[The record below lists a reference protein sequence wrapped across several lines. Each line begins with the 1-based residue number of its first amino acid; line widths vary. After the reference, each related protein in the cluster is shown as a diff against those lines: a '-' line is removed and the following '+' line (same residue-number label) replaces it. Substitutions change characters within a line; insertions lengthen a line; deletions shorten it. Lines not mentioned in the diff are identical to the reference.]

1 MTETDKQDIK
11 FEEAYDL
18 LEHMRRPSLKEK
30 TRSESDW
37 IIDSIDEVLAQTSRD
52 EELENPETKDIG
64 HELEENQREISDED
78 SMATLSGDNRHI
90 SLRISAEDYESGMK
104 QWSEKTST
112 SPSGRNL
119 SLYKSLLGDKDFT
132 DFFRRMCELPVV
144 HGFAPTRWAH
154 ALKLL
159 LEKDPGSPR
168 VSRLRAIYLLE
179 ADYNLV
185 LRIIWGRRMM

>member
-1 MTETDKQDIK
+1 
-11 FEEAYDL
+11 
-18 LEHMRRPSLKEK
+18 
-30 TRSESDW
+30 
-37 IIDSIDEVLAQTSRD
+37 
-52 EELENPETKDIG
+52 
-64 HELEENQREISDED
+64 
-78 SMATLSGDNRHI
+78 
-90 SLRISAEDYESGMK
+90 MK

-112 SPSGRNL
+112 SSSGRNL
-119 SLYKSLLGDKDFT
+119 SLYKSLLVDKDFT

-185 LRIIWGRRMM
+185 LRIIWGRRMMWKAREHNMFMTAQQAQPGRLAIGAVLNKFLTFDLFRQTKTNGASGDADATG